1 MIFNF
6 RHENELEQLHANSK
20 TNSCLLTVT
29 GARCVATILHEM
41 KRRGRDCRF
50 GVVSMCIGI
59 LLLSLSLSLCVCV
72 CGVLLEHMLMTN
84 YCH

>member
-1 MIFNF
+1 MIFNS
-6 RHENELEQLHANSK
+6 RHVYELEQLHANSK

-29 GARCVATILHEM
+29 GARCVATLLHEM

-59 LLLSLSLSLCVCV
+59 LLLSLSLSTCV
-72 CGVLLEHMLMTN
+72 CGVLLEHMRMTN
-84 YCH
+84 CYH

>member
-20 TNSCLLTVT
+20 TNSRLFTVT

-59 LLLSLSLSLCVCV
+59 LLLSLSLRVCLRSV
-72 CGVLLEHMLMTN
+72 AGT
-84 YCH
+84 YAYD